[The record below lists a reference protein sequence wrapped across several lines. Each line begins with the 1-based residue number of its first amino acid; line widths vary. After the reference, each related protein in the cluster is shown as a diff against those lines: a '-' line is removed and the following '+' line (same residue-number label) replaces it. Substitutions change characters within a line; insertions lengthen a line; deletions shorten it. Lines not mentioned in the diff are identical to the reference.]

1 MTTIQDEREYL
12 TETLTSYSS
21 AEIEEELIQRM
32 DEGMYDDNKTLKR
45 QIRQMGIDSGHFV
58 PVTQEQL
65 DNVLTSHGKKRC
77 DFRLNK
83 IMYIWSG
90 DMAVS

>member
-12 TETLTSYSS
+12 TETLTSYSP

-58 PVTQEQL
+58 PVTQ
-65 DNVLTSHGKKRC
+65 DTPHK
-77 DFRLNK
+77 
-83 IMYIWSG
+83 
-90 DMAVS
+90 AATAT